1 MNTLSKAARLTLLS
15 AAIILLA
22 LTGVPK
28 SNAQATDSNIVG
40 TVTDATGA
48 AIPAAKVTATNTA
61 TNVKYDTVTN
71 MDGEYRLNNVPIG
84 NYTISAT
91 KAGFTTGSKSGVQ
104 LDLNRTATVNVA
116 LAVGTVET
124 SVDVTE
130 SAALIDTSS
139 SQLQSIF
146 DSSAAADLPAAGS
159 SKIINGAGIYNISL
173 GAAGVAMAGG
183 IGYGTGPSVAGQR
196 SENNTFAIDG
206 VNNDDH
212 DVTGPLVYVSNE
224 AVSQFSILQNQFS
237 PEFGGASGGVF
248 NVIVKSGT
256 NQIHGSIYEY
266 LQNRD
271 LNAVDN
277 TDVLAGNRS
286 NPRFD
291 NSRLG
296 ATIGGPIKKNKLF
309 YFGNFEYVP
318 LGQASTPAAPV
329 FAPTAAGIA
338 LLNGM
343 SGLNKTNLGIFE
355 KFVPVASTG
364 STTVNVCSSVP
375 CVGNGTSIPIGPLQ
389 FASANFSNS
398 YHAIAAADWDI
409 SDTDQL
415 RSRYIYDKNS
425 ASDTNASL
433 PVFYAPEPILN
444 QMLMLSEFHT
454 LSPTM
459 NNEFRVAYSRHNEL
473 VPVGDFTFPGLSAF
487 PNLSFD
493 ELQLQLGP
501 DPNAPSGGIQ
511 NLFTVQE
518 NITKSFGRHTIKAG
532 YNFTDV
538 ILSSFFVQRSRGD
551 YDYATL
557 QQYLLDQQPTGNTQ
571 SGVKGERTFGAAT
584 GVPEGFLQNS
594 AYVNDDFRLRSNL
607 TLNLGLRYE
616 IVTVPVASRAQQ
628 FSAIANVPGVI
639 TFANPKVAKND
650 WSPRFGFAYSPGK
663 DQKWVVRGGA
673 GRSFDL
679 PYANLSTN
687 ANPAFYQVTQDVNPA
702 NPVSNFLTN
711 GGLTPP
717 PPTVPTA
724 ASARA
729 SLSSYTWDQRRPYA
743 LNGTLGVQRL
753 LGKDYTIEARYV
765 YTKGV
770 HLYVQDRL
778 NIVGR
783 VSPTNFIPTFFSQP
797 TATQLAGLTKTLG
810 TSSTPGTVS
819 GTLPPGT
826 TAANPT
832 NNLATDGFGAN
843 IVGFDP
849 VGDSRYNGLA
859 VQLNKRFSKSFSYQ
873 IAYTWS
879 HAQDDSTATLFST
892 FFTPRRGQDFY
903 DKSAD
908 WSNSALDHRHRLTI
922 SPTYDLR
929 VFESKG
935 WVMKNIV
942 GNWRFLGTYTFQTG
956 EYATV
961 QSAIDANLNGDSA
974 GDRTIV
980 NPAGQNNIGSG
991 VNAINAAGAQ
1001 VPTTIPSGSSS
1012 IPNPAIAAYVAINP
1026 NAGYVTAGS
1035 GALATAGR
1043 NTLLMPSINNFDI
1056 SIIKRFN
1063 VTERVRLEFSGQFAN
1078 LFNHPQYV
1086 GAWINDVSPN
1096 PNLVN
1101 QGGNMLV
1108 PSNSQFQQWDQFFT
1122 SNSRTIQVVGRI
1134 VF

>member
-15 AAIILLA
+15 AAIVLLA
-22 LTGVPK
+22 LTGVPR

-61 TNVKYDTVTN
+61 TNVKYDTVSN

-84 NYTISAT
+84 TYSVSAT

-104 LDLNRTATVNVA
+104 LDLNRTASVNVT

-139 SQLQSIF
+139 SQLQTIF
-146 DSSAAADLPAAGS
+146 DTSAAADLPAAGS
-159 SKIINGAGIYNISL
+159 SKVINGAGIYNISL
-173 GAAGVAMAGG
+173 GSAGVAMAGG

-196 SENNTFAIDG
+196 SENNTFSIDG

-224 AVSQFSILQNQFS
+224 AVAQFSILQNQFS

-277 TDVLAGNRS
+277 TDVLNGNRT

-291 NSRLG
+291 NNRLG
-296 ATIGGPIKKNKLF
+296 ATISGPIKKDKLF
-309 YFGNFEYVP
+309 YFGNFEYNP
-318 LGQASTPAAPV
+318 LGQASTPSSPV

-343 SGLNKTNLGIFE
+343 SNLNKTNLGIFE
-355 KFVPVASTG
+355 KYVPVATAADPTNPIS
-364 STTVNVCSSVP
+364 VNGV
-375 CVGNGTSIPIGPLQ
+375 NIPNGPLQ

-398 YHAIAAADWDI
+398 YHWIASVDYDI
-409 SDTDQL
+409 SSKDQL
-415 RSRYIYDKNS
+415 RGRYIYDKNS
-425 ASDTNASL
+425 SSDTNASL
-433 PVFYAPEPILN
+433 PVFYAPEPTLN
-444 QMLMLSEFHT
+444 QMISVSEFHNF
-454 LSPTM
+454 SPTFE
-459 NNEFRVAYSRHNEL
+459 NELRLAYSRHNQL
-473 VPVGDFTFPGLSAF
+473 VPVGDFSFPGLSAF

-511 NLFTVQE
+511 NLATFQE
-518 NITKSFGRHTIKAG
+518 NITKSVGRHTIKAG
-532 YNFTDV
+532 YNFTDI

-551 YDYATL
+551 YDYSTL
-557 QQYLLDQQPTGNTQ
+557 QQFLLDQQPSGSAL
-571 SGVKGERTFGAAT
+571 SGVSGERTFGAGS

-594 AYVNDDFRLRSNL
+594 AYVNDDFRLRPNL
-607 TLNLGLRYE
+607 TLNLGVRYE
-616 IVTVPVASRAQQ
+616 YVTVPVASRAQQ
-628 FSAIANVPGVI
+628 FSAIANVPGGI
-639 TFANPKVAKND
+639 TFGNPKTSKND

-663 DQKWVVRGGA
+663 DQKWVVRGGV

-679 PYANLSTN
+679 PYANLAVN
-687 ANPAFYQVTQDVNPA
+687 ANPAYYQVTQDVNST
-702 NPVSNFLTN
+702 NPVTNFLAN
-711 GGLTPP
+711 GGLSGPTLTTP
-717 PPTVPTA
+717 TT
-724 ASARA
+724 ASARS
-729 SLSSYTWDQRRPYA
+729 SLSAYTWDQNRPYA
-743 LNGTLGVQRL
+743 INGTLGVQRL
-753 LGKDYTIEARYV
+753 LGKDYTVEARYV

-778 NIVGR
+778 NIVPE
-783 VSPTNFIPTFFSQP
+783 VTPNNYIPTFFTMPSL
-797 TATQLAGLTKTLG
+797 ATFAGLTKTLG
-810 TSSTPGTVS
+810 TTTTPGSVK
-819 GTLPPGT
+819 GTIPAGAT
-826 TAANPT
+826 TALPYND
-832 NNLATDGFGAN
+832 LATLGFGQA

-859 VQLNKRFSKSFSYQ
+859 IQMNKRYSKNFSYQ

-892 FFTPRRGQDFY
+892 YFTPRRGQNFQNQA
-903 DKSAD
+903 AD
-908 WSNSALDHRHRLTI
+908 WGDSALDHRHRLTI
-922 SPTYDLR
+922 NPVYDVK
-929 VFESKG
+929 VFENRG
-935 WVMKNIV
+935 WFMKNLI
-942 GNWRFLGTYTFQTG
+942 GNWRLLGGYTYQTG
-956 EYATV
+956 EWATI
-961 QSAIDANLNGDSA
+961 QSNLDSNLNNDSA
-974 GDRTIV
+974 GDRTVI
-980 NPAGQNNIGSG
+980 NPAGQANVGSG
-991 VNAINAAGAQ
+991 VTGYNAAGQ
-1001 VPTTIPSGSSS
+1001 VASSS
-1012 IPNPAIAAYVAINP
+1012 ASIVAYVANNS
-1026 NAGYVTAGS
+1026 NARYVVAGS

-1043 NTLLMPSINNFDI
+1043 NTYRMPPTNNFDV
-1056 SIIKRFN
+1056 SIIKRFAL
-1063 VTERVRLEFSGQFAN
+1063 TERVHLEFSGQFAN
-1078 LFNHPQYV
+1078 LFNHPQFV

-1096 PNLVN
+1096 PNLGSALGRN
-1101 QGGNMLV
+1101 ELV
-1108 PSNSQFQQWDQFFT
+1108 PNNPRFLQFDQFFT

>member
-61 TNVKYDTVTN
+61 TNVKYDTVSN

-84 NYTISAT
+84 NYTITAA

-104 LDLNRTATVNVA
+104 LDLNRTATVNVT

-139 SQLQSIF
+139 SQLQTIF
-146 DSSAAADLPAAGS
+146 DASAIADLPAAGI

-173 GAAGVAMAGG
+173 NAAGVAMAGG

-196 SENNTFAIDG
+196 SENNTFSIDG

-224 AVSQFSILQNQFS
+224 AVGQFSVLQNQFS
-237 PEFGGASGGVF
+237 PEFGGAAGGVF
-248 NVIVKSGT
+248 NVILKSGT

-266 LQNRD
+266 MQNRD

-277 TDVLAGNRS
+277 TLVLNGNRS

-291 NSRLG
+291 NNRLG
-296 ATIGGPIKKNKLF
+296 ATIGGPIKKDKLF
-309 YFGNFEYVP
+309 YFGNFEYNP
-318 LGQASTPAAPV
+318 LGQASTPSSPIY
-329 FAPTAAGIA
+329 APTSAGLSI
-338 LLNGM
+338 LNGM
-343 SGLNKTNLGIFE
+343 AGLSKTNLGIFE
-355 KFVPVASTG
+355 KYVPIAATANAPAPIVVNGVTIPSG
-364 STTVNVCSSVP
+364 S
-375 CVGNGTSIPIGPLQ
+375 LQ
-389 FASANFSNS
+389 FASPNFSNS
-398 YHAIAAADWDI
+398 YHAIASADWDI
-409 SDTDQL
+409 STSDQL
-415 RSRYIYDKNS
+415 RGRYIYDKNS
-425 ASDTNASL
+425 AIDNNAAI
-433 PVFYAPEPILN
+433 PVFYATQPTLN
-444 QMLMLSEFHT
+444 QMLSLSEFHNF
-454 LSPTM
+454 SPTLE
-459 NNEFRVAYSRHNEL
+459 NELRVAYSRHNQV
-473 VPVGDFTFPGLSAF
+473 VPTGDFAFPGLNAF
-487 PNLSFD
+487 PNISID
-493 ELQLQLGP
+493 ELQAQIGP

-532 YNFTDV
+532 YNFTDI
-538 ILSSFFVQRSRGD
+538 ILSSFFVQRVRGD

-557 QQYLLDQQPTGNTQ
+557 QEFLTDSQPSGGNI
-571 SGVKGERTFGAAT
+571 SGVSGERTFGAAT

-594 AYVNDDFRLRSNL
+594 AYVNDDFRIRPNL

-628 FSAIANVPGVI
+628 FASIANVPGVV
-639 TFANPKVAKND
+639 TFANPSVSKND

-663 DQKWVVRGGA
+663 DQKWVIRGGA

-687 ANPAFYQVTQDVNPA
+687 ANPPFYQVTQDVNPSA
-702 NPVSNFLTN
+702 PVSNFLAN
-711 GGLTPP
+711 GGISAPP
-717 PPTVPTA
+717 AAPTA
-724 ASARA
+724 AGIRS
-729 SLSSYTWDQRRPYA
+729 SVSSYTWNQNRPYA

-753 LGKDYTIEARYV
+753 LGKDYTVEARYV

-770 HLYVQDRL
+770 HLYVQDRIG
-778 NIVGR
+778 IVPQ
-783 VSPTNFIPTFFSQP
+783 VTSTNYIPTFFSMP
-797 TATQLAGLTKTLG
+797 TAGQFAALGKTLG
-810 TSSTPGTVS
+810 GVESV
-819 GTLPPGT
+819 LPPGT
-826 TAANPT
+826 TADLPFSA
-832 NNLATDGFGAN
+832 LSAFGFNSGTGL
-843 IVGFDP
+843 VGFDP
-849 VGDSRYNGLA
+849 VGNSRYNGLA
-859 VQLNKRFSKSFSYQ
+859 VQMNKRYSKNFSYQ
-873 IAYTWS
+873 LAYTYS

-892 FFTPRRGQDFY
+892 YFTPRRGQDFA

-908 WSNSALDHRHRLTI
+908 WGTSALDHRHRLSIT
-922 SPTYDLR
+922 PTYD
-929 VFESKG
+929 VNFFANKG
-935 WVMKNIV
+935 WLMKNV
-942 GNWRFLGTYTFQTG
+942 VSNWRLLAGYTYQTG
-956 EYATV
+956 EFATA
-961 QSAIDANLNGDSA
+961 QSGVDSNLNGDNA
-974 GDRTIV
+974 GDRAIV
-980 NPAGQNNIGSG
+980 NPAGLANIGSG
-991 VNAINAAGAQ
+991 VTGYNAAGQKVAA
-1001 VPTTIPSGSSS
+1001 GDSS
-1012 IPNPAIAAYVAINP
+1012 IVAYVANNP
-1026 NAGYVTAGS
+1026 NARYVVAGA
-1035 GALATAGR
+1035 GAISTAGR
-1043 NTLLMPSINNFDI
+1043 NTILMPPTNNVDF

-1063 VTERVRLEFSGQFAN
+1063 FTERIHLELSGQFAN

-1096 PNLVN
+1096 PSIGASLGRNE
-1101 QGGNMLV
+1101 LV
-1108 PSNSQFQQWDQFFT
+1108 PSNVNFQNWSQFFT

>member
-61 TNVKYDTVTN
+61 TNVKYDTVSN
-71 MDGEYRLNNVPIG
+71 GEGEYRLNNVPIG
-84 NYTISAT
+84 NYTITAS

-139 SQLQSIF
+139 SQLQTIF
-146 DSSAAADLPAAGS
+146 DTSAAADLPAAGS

-196 SENNTFAIDG
+196 SENNTFSIDG

-224 AVSQFSILQNQFS
+224 AVGQFSVLQNQFS
-237 PEFGGASGGVF
+237 PEFGGAAGGVF
-248 NVIVKSGT
+248 NVILKSGT

-266 LQNRD
+266 MQNRD

-277 TDVLAGNRS
+277 TLVLNGNRS
-286 NPRFD
+286 NTRYD
-291 NSRLG
+291 NNRLG
-296 ATIGGPIKKNKLF
+296 ATIGGAIIKDKLF
-309 YFGNFEYVP
+309 YFGNFEYNP
-318 LGQASTPAAPV
+318 LGQASTPSSPV
-329 FAPTAAGIA
+329 TAPTAAGIA
-338 LLNGM
+338 ILNGM
-343 SGLNKTNLGIFE
+343 AGLNKTNLGIFT
-355 KFVPVASTG
+355 KYVPVA
-364 STTVNVCSSVP
+364 TTVDPTAKIAV
-375 CVGNGTSIPIGPLQ
+375 NGTNIPSGTLA
-389 FASANFSNS
+389 FASPNFSNS
-398 YHAIAAADWDI
+398 YHWIAGIDYNLGNK
-409 SDTDQL
+409 DQL
-415 RSRYIYDKNS
+415 RGRYIYDKNS
-425 ASDTNASL
+425 SIDTNASL
-433 PVFYAPEPILN
+433 PVFYATEPTLN
-444 QMLMLSEFHT
+444 QMITLSEFHNF
-454 LSPTM
+454 SPTLE
-459 NNEFRVAYSRHNEL
+459 NELRLAYSRHNQQ

-493 ELQLQLGP
+493 ELQLQVGP

-511 NLFTVQE
+511 NLSTGQE

-532 YNFTDV
+532 YNFTDI

-557 QQYLLDQQPTGNTQ
+557 QQYLLDQQPSGGSL
-571 SGVKGERTFGAAT
+571 SGVPGERTFGAGS
-584 GVPEGFLQNS
+584 GVPEGFLQHS
-594 AYVNDDFRLRSNL
+594 AYVNDDFRVRPGL

-616 IVTVPVASRAQQ
+616 YVTVPVAARAQQ
-628 FSAIANVPGVI
+628 FSAIANVPGGI
-639 TFANPKVAKND
+639 TFGNPKVSKND

-663 DQKWVVRGGA
+663 DQKWVVRGGL

-679 PYANLSTN
+679 PYANLSVN
-687 ANPAFYQVTQDVNPA
+687 ANPAFYQVTQDVNST

-711 GGLTPP
+711 GGLTSATTAN
-717 PPTVPTA
+717 PTT
-724 ASARA
+724 ASARQA
-729 SLSSYTWDQRRPYA
+729 LSAYTWDQNRPYA
-743 LNGTLGVQRL
+743 INGTLGVQRL
-753 LGKDYTIEARYV
+753 LGKDYTVEARYV

-778 NIVGR
+778 NIVPQ
-783 VSPTNFIPTFFSQP
+783 VTPNNFIPTFFSQP
-797 TATQLAGLTKTLG
+797 TPTQLGTLTKTLG
-810 TSSTPGTVS
+810 TTTTPGTVK
-819 GTLPPGT
+819 GTIPAGAT
-826 TAANPT
+826 TALPYNEF
-832 NNLATDGFGAN
+832 ATLGFGQA
-843 IVGFDP
+843 IVGFNP

-859 VQLNKRFSKSFSYQ
+859 LQMNKRYSKNFSYQ
-873 IAYTWS
+873 VAYTWS

-892 FFTPRRGQDFY
+892 YFTPRRGQDFQN
-903 DKSAD
+903 KAAD
-908 WSNSALDHRHRLTI
+908 WGDSALDHRHRLTI
-922 SPTYDLR
+922 NPTYDLKL
-929 VFESKG
+929 FENKG
-935 WVMKNIV
+935 WIMKNVV
-942 GNWRFLGTYTFQTG
+942 GNWRFLGGYTYQTG
-956 EYATV
+956 EWATI
-961 QSAIDANLNGDSA
+961 QSNVDSNLNNDNA

-980 NPAGQNNIGSG
+980 NPAGLANVGSD
-991 VNAINAAGAQ
+991 VFPINSAGAQ
-1001 VPTTIPSGSSS
+1001 IPSTVKNSAGTT
-1012 IPNPAIAAYVAINP
+1012 IPNPAIAAYVAKNS
-1026 NAGYVTAGS
+1026 NAGYVVAGL
-1035 GALATAGR
+1035 GALANAGR
-1043 NTLLMPSINNFDI
+1043 NTYRMPATNNFDF
-1056 SIIKRFN
+1056 SVIKKFN
-1063 VTERVRLEFSGQFAN
+1063 FTERVHLELSGQFAN
-1078 LFNHPQYV
+1078 LFNHPQFV

-1096 PNLVN
+1096 PNLGSALGRN
-1101 QGGNMLV
+1101 ELV
-1108 PSNSQFQQWDQFFT
+1108 PSNSKFLQFDQFFT